1 MITVVS
7 GLPRSGT
14 SMMMQVLVA
23 GGIPPLTDHERKP
36 DADNP
41 RGYYELEVAK
51 KIKTDTSW
59 LAEAEGKV
67 FKIVSMLLTDLPA
80 THRYR
85 IVFMVRDLDEV
96 LASQAVMLQRKGEA
110 PKAPDTVLKPLY
122 AKHLAEIREWLAVQ
136 AHMDVYYCRHRAMI
150 EDPRTEID
158 RLAAFLGDSPDT
170 AAMRAAVD
178 PSLHRQK
185 R

>member
-59 LAEAEGKV
+59 LDDAEGKV

-80 THRYR
+80 TRRYR
-85 IVFMVRDLDEV
+85 IVFMLRDLDEV
-96 LASQAVMLQRKGEA
+96 LASQAVMLRRKGEA

-122 AKHLAEIREWLAVQ
+122 ETHLADIRTWLAEQ
-136 AHMDVYYCRHRAMI
+136 DHIDVHYCRHRAMI
-150 EDPRTEID
+150 EDPKTEIE
-158 RLAAFLGDSPDT
+158 RLAAFLGDAPDT
-170 AAMRAAVD
+170 AAMFAAVD